1 MYYNNDDDFQR
12 LLDDCVG
19 GGAEVAIV
27 LRHPDGTETQALI
40 AKDARVV
47 METATEDPYPIWG
60 VITRLENPRT
70 VYQVRVTTL
79 GQVTLYSPEFFA
91 RGGRP
96 EIGPPGHE

>member
-1 MYYNNDDDFQR
+1 MFDYDDDFHR
-12 LLDDCVG
+12 LLNDYAG

-47 METATEDPYPIWG
+47 MESATEDTYSMWPLD
-60 VITRLENPRT
+60 RLDGRRT
-70 VYQVRVTTL
+70 IYQIRVTTL
-79 GQVTLYSPEFFA
+79 GRVTLYSPEFFA

-96 EIGPPGHE
+96 EIEPGHE

>member
-40 AKDARVV
+40 AKNASVI
-47 METATEDPYPIWG
+47 METATEDMYSMWE
-60 VITRLENPRT
+60 TARLENPRT

-96 EIGPPGHE
+96 EIGPGHE

>member
-40 AKDARVV
+40 AKNASVI
-47 METATEDPYPIWG
+47 METATEDPHSMWG
-60 VITRLENPRT
+60 EITRTFGGRT
-70 VYQVRVTTL
+70 IYQVRVTTL
-79 GQVTLYSPEFFA
+79 GPVTLYSPEFFA

-96 EIGPPGHE
+96 EIEPGHD